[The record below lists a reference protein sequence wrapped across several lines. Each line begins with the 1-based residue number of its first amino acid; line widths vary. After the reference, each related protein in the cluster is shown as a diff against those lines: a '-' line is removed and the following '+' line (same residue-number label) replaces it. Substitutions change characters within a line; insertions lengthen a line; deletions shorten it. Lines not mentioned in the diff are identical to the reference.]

1 MLFGFSPA
9 YVLIMV
15 VCMGMAGLASL
26 YVKSR
31 FARGQQVPL
40 QSRMSGREV
49 AERIL
54 DAEGISAVAVHEHD
68 GFLSDHYNPAT
79 RTLHLSPPVYR
90 GRDAAAAG
98 VAAHEVGHAL
108 QHARGDLSMWGRTI
122 LVYPAHFGSMLA
134 PLLLTL
140 GVFMAGGHAL
150 LPGTAAHGIAV
161 AGVLLFGV
169 STLCSLI
176 ILANELNASKRARLV
191 LAQLGITRPGE
202 EDDTVRGVLNAAAMT
217 YLAAA
222 LTSLLQLLYFASLV
236 FGQRRE
242 E

>member
-1 MLFGFSPA
+1 MFGFSPV
-9 YVLIMV
+9 YMMIMV
-15 VCMGMAGLASL
+15 VCMAMAGLASM
-26 YVKSR
+26 YVKTR
-31 FARGQQVPL
+31 FTRGQQVPL
-40 QSRMSGREV
+40 RSGMSGHEV

-54 DAEGISAVAVHEHD
+54 RHEGLTDVTVHEHE
-68 GFLSDHYNPAT
+68 GFLSDHYSPTT
-79 RTLHLSPPVYR
+79 RTLHLSPPVYG

-108 QHARGDLSMWGRTI
+108 QHARGDLSMWGRTV

-134 PLLLTL
+134 PILLTVGL
-140 GVFMAGGHAL
+140 VMAGGHAL
-150 LPGTAAHGIAV
+150 LPGSMAYGVAV

-169 STLCSLI
+169 STLCSVI

-191 LAQLGITRPGE
+191 LADLGITRPGE
-202 EDDTVRGVLNAAAMT
+202 EDETVRGVLNAAAMT

>member
-1 MLFGFSPA
+1 MFGFDPI
-9 YVLIMV
+9 YLIILV
-15 VCMGMAGLASL
+15 VSMAMAGLASM
-26 YVKSR
+26 YVKAR
-31 FARGQQVPL
+31 FTRGQQVPL
-40 QSRMSGREV
+40 QSGLSGHEI

-54 DAEGISAVAVHEHD
+54 RHEGISDVTVHEHQ
-68 GFLSDHYNPAT
+68 GFLSDHYSPAT
-79 RTLHLSPPVYR
+79 RTLHLSPPVYQ

-134 PLLLTL
+134 PILLTVGL
-140 GVFMAGGHAL
+140 VMAGGQAL
-150 LPGTAAHGIAV
+150 LPGSIAYSIAV

-169 STLCSLI
+169 STLCSVI
-176 ILANELNASKRARLV
+176 IVANELNASKRARMV
-191 LAQLGITRPGE
+191 LADMGITRPGE
-202 EDDTVRGVLNAAAMT
+202 EDETVSGVLNAAAMT

-222 LTSLLQLLYFASLV
+222 LTSLMQLLYFASIV

>member
-1 MLFGFSPA
+1 MFGFDPI
-9 YVLIMV
+9 YLGIMLV
-15 VCMGMAGLASL
+15 SLALAGAASF
-26 YVKSR
+26 YVKAR
-31 FARGQQVPL
+31 FARGQRVPL
-40 QSRMSGREV
+40 RSGMSGQEI
-49 AERIL
+49 AKHIL
-54 DAEGISAVAVHEHD
+54 HHEGLTGVTVHEHD

-108 QHARGDLSMWGRTI
+108 QHARGDLTMWGRTI

-134 PLLLTL
+134 PILIMIGL
-140 GVFMAGGHAL
+140 FMAGGAL
-150 LPGTAAHGIAV
+150 IPGSTGYGIAV

-169 STLCSLI
+169 STVCSLI
-176 ILANELNASKRARLV
+176 IVGNELNASKRARV
-191 LAQLGITRPGE
+191 ALGELGLTAPGE

-217 YLAAA
+217 YMAAA
-222 LTSLLQLLYFASLV
+222 LTSLLHLLHFAFLV

>member
-1 MLFGFSPA
+1 MFGFDPIYLAIFVVS
-9 YVLIMV
+9 MV
-15 VCMGMAGLASL
+15 MAAVASF
-26 YVKSR
+26 YVKAR
-31 FARGQQVPL
+31 FTRGQQVPL
-40 QSRMSGREV
+40 QSGLSGREI

-54 DAEGISAVAVHEHD
+54 RHEGLTNVAVHEHD
-68 GFLSDHYNPAT
+68 GFLSDHYNPST

-90 GRDAAAAG
+90 GQDAAAAG

-108 QHARGDLSMWGRTI
+108 QHAHGDITMWGRTI

-134 PLLLTL
+134 PFLLMIGL
-140 GVFMAGGHAL
+140 FMAGGQAL
-150 LPGTAAHGIAV
+150 LPGSMAYTIAV

-169 STLCSLI
+169 STVCSLI
-176 ILANELNASKRARLV
+176 IVANELNASKRARAV
-191 LAQLGITRPGE
+191 LADMGITRPGE

-217 YLAAA
+217 YMAAA
-222 LTSLLQLLYFASLV
+222 LTSLLHLVHFAWIV

>member
-1 MLFGFSPA
+1 MFGFDPVYIAIFVVSMVLAGAASA
-9 YVLIMV
+9 YVK
-15 VCMGMAGLASL
+15 A
-26 YVKSR
+26 R
-31 FARGQQVPL
+31 FARGQRIGL
-40 QSRMSGREV
+40 RSGLSGREV

-54 DAEGISAVAVHEHD
+54 RHEGLANVAVHEHE
-68 GFLSDHYNPAT
+68 GFLSDHYNPST

-90 GRDAAAAG
+90 GQDAAAAG

-108 QHARGDLSMWGRTI
+108 QHAHGDLSMWGRTI
-122 LVYPAHFGSMLA
+122 LVYPAHFGAMLA
-134 PLLLTL
+134 PILLTVGL
-140 GVFMAGGHAL
+140 VMAGGQAL
-150 LPGTAAHGIAV
+150 LPGSMAYSIAV

-169 STLCSLI
+169 STLCSVI
-176 ILANELNASKRARLV
+176 IVANELNASKRARTV
-191 LAQLGITRPGE
+191 LAEMGITRPGE

-222 LTSLLQLLYFASLV
+222 LTSLLQLAYFAMQV